1 LVVYNKNFIFVKQLK
16 ITYMKKLNQ
25 LKLNVPS
32 IFATSASPKM
42 SDKYVFVPTIDILE
56 NFEREGW
63 EIASAKQTGLGL
75 HGVHEIRLRNGE
87 LPKVGDTLVEAII
100 RNSHNGM
107 TTLGVSAGLH
117 RLVCSNGLTVPTAL
131 ADSFNV
137 RHQRF
142 DLDDVKRLTESF
154 AGKLPKIER
163 SVNRMMRHEMTI
175 DEKIDFVR
183 KSAEI
188 RFSKEKILND
198 LEIVGLLTPN
208 RVEDEGDDMWKVFN
222 VVQEKFVRGGM
233 NYLSSKGQR
242 TKLKGLQNIIAV
254 NRVNTKLWELA
265 ESII

>member
-1 LVVYNKNFIFVKQLK
+1 M
-16 ITYMKKLNQ
+16 ITLEQ
-25 LKLNVPS
+25 LKLTAPS
-32 IFATSASPKM
+32 IFSTSASPKM
-42 SDKYVFVPTIDILE
+42 SDRYVFVPTENILE
-56 NFEREGW
+56 NFQREGW
-63 EIASAKQTGLGL
+63 EIASAKQTGSGMY
-75 HGVHEIRLRNGE
+75 GVHEIRLRNGE

-131 ADSFNV
+131 AESFNV

-154 AGKLPKIER
+154 AGKLPKIEK
-163 SVNRMMRHEMTI
+163 SVNRMMEREMTT

-188 RFSKEKILND
+188 RFSKEKVLSD
-198 LEIVGLLTPN
+198 MEIVGLLTPN
-208 RVEDEGDDMWKVFN
+208 RMEDEGNDLWKIFN

-233 NYLSSKGQR
+233 EYSSPKGRR
-242 TKLKGLQNIIAV
+242 TKLRSLQNIMAV
-254 NRVNTKLWELA
+254 NQVNTKLWELA
-265 ESII
+265 EEMI

>member
-1 LVVYNKNFIFVKQLK
+1 MTLEQLK
-16 ITYMKKLNQ
+16 STA
-25 LKLNVPS
+25 PS
-32 IFATSASPKM
+32 IFSTSASPKM
-42 SDKYVFVPTIDILE
+42 SDKYVFVRTEDILE
-56 NFEREGW
+56 NFQREGW
-63 EIASAKQTGLGL
+63 EIASAKQTGRGMY
-75 HGVHEIRLRNGE
+75 GVHEIRLRNGE

-131 ADSFNV
+131 AESFNV

-154 AGKLPKIER
+154 AGKLPKIEG
-163 SVNRMMRHEMTI
+163 SVNRMMEREMTT

-188 RFSKEKILND
+188 RFSKEKVLND

-233 NYLSSKGQR
+233 EYSSPKGRR
-242 TKLKGLQNIIAV
+242 TKLRGLQNIMAV
-254 NRVNTKLWELA
+254 NQVNTKLWELA
-265 ESII
+265 EEMM

>member
-1 LVVYNKNFIFVKQLK
+1 M
-16 ITYMKKLNQ
+16 ITLEQ
-25 LKLNVPS
+25 LKLTTPS
-32 IFATSASPKM
+32 IFSTSASPKM
-42 SDKYVFVPTIDILE
+42 SDKYVFVPTGDILE
-56 NFEREGW
+56 NFQREGW
-63 EIASAKQTGLGL
+63 EIASAKQTGRGMY
-75 HGVHEIRLRNGE
+75 GVHEVRLRNGE

-131 ADSFNV
+131 AESFNV

-154 AGKLPKIER
+154 AGKLPKIEGA
-163 SVNRMMRHEMTI
+163 VNRMMEREMTT

-188 RFSKEKILND
+188 RFSKEKVLSD
-198 LEIVGLLTPN
+198 MEIVGLLTPN
-208 RVEDEGDDMWKVFN
+208 RMEDEGNDLWKIFN

-233 NYLSSKGQR
+233 EYSSPKGRR
-242 TKLKGLQNIIAV
+242 TKLRGLQNIMAV
-254 NRVNTKLWELA
+254 NQVNTKLWELA
-265 ESII
+265 EEMI

>member
-1 LVVYNKNFIFVKQLK
+1 MMTLEQLK
-16 ITYMKKLNQ
+16 STA
-25 LKLNVPS
+25 PS
-32 IFATSASPKM
+32 IFSTSASPKM
-42 SDKYVFVPTIDILE
+42 SDKYVFVPTEDILE
-56 NFEREGW
+56 NFQREGW
-63 EIASAKQTGLGL
+63 EIASAKQTGRGMY
-75 HGVHEIRLRNGE
+75 GVHEIRLRNGE

-131 ADSFNV
+131 AESFNV

-154 AGKLPKIER
+154 AGKLPKIEG
-163 SVNRMMRHEMTI
+163 SVNRMMEREMTT

-188 RFSKEKILND
+188 RFSKEKVLSD
-198 LEIVGLLTPN
+198 MEIVGLLTPN
-208 RVEDEGDDMWKVFN
+208 RMEDEGNDLWKIFN

-233 NYLSSKGQR
+233 EYSSPKGRR
-242 TKLKGLQNIIAV
+242 TKLRGLQNIMAV
-254 NRVNTKLWELA
+254 NQVNTKLWELA
-265 ESII
+265 EEMI

>member
-1 LVVYNKNFIFVKQLK
+1 M
-16 ITYMKKLNQ
+16 ITLEQ
-25 LKLNVPS
+25 LKLTAPS
-32 IFATSASPKM
+32 IFSTSASPKM
-42 SDKYVFVPTIDILE
+42 SDRYVFVPTENILE
-56 NFEREGW
+56 NFQREGW
-63 EIASAKQTGLGL
+63 EIASAKQTGSGMY
-75 HGVHEIRLRNGE
+75 GVHEIRLRNGE

-131 ADSFNV
+131 AESFNV

-163 SVNRMMRHEMTI
+163 SVNRMMEREMTT

-188 RFSKEKILND
+188 RFSKEKVLSD
-198 LEIVGLLTPN
+198 MEIVGLLTPN
-208 RVEDEGDDMWKVFN
+208 RMEDEGNDLWKIFN

-233 NYLSSKGQR
+233 EYSSPKGRR
-242 TKLKGLQNIIAV
+242 TKLRSLQNIMAV
-254 NRVNTKLWELA
+254 NQVNTKLWELA
-265 ESII
+265 EEMI